1 MLIRNKIQVCLIG
14 EQSMNPDD
22 ITVLLTICLVALLCF
37 KVILFIHSLRRTLK
51 EKNEEIRLRDELFA
65 VLTDSV
71 DDIFIMTE
79 KQYNNVSYISPNIET
94 ILGISHKEACRD
106 LSVIDNAAADSL
118 KASFF
123 KR

>member
-65 VLTDSV
+65 VLANSV
-71 DDIFIMTE
+71 NDIFIMTE
-79 KQYNNVSYISPNIET
+79 KQEKLEKQNI
-94 ILGISHKEACRD
+94 L
-106 LSVIDNAAADSL
+106 
-118 KASFF
+118 
-123 KR
+123 